1 MSLRYLFP
9 CSNCQYKFELESKQA
24 GQDLVCPSCEA
35 TVLAPKLGTLKQ
47 LEPVDSLSDSEHR
60 SNQTKDSNSRSLRNL
75 LFVSGLALAV
85 LAGAAGLA
93 LYQFAQSKVV
103 EFDVEGRLAEF
114 ETSIDELPPTVVLQ
128 TYVGMNVDKGL
139 PEWVE
144 APHVGSNKQA
154 VILKN
159 FAYGLFGLSLLGL
172 LTLACSFL
180 VPK

>member
-47 LEPVDSLSDSEHR
+47 LEPVDSLSDSGHR

-93 LYQFAQSKVV
+93 LYQFAQSKVI
-103 EFDVEGRLAEF
+103 EFDVEGRLAEV
-114 ETSIDELPPTVVLQ
+114 EKWVDEQPPANILGTFV
-128 TYVGMNVDKGL
+128 TMDVGKGL

-144 APHVGSNKQA
+144 QPHIGSNKQA
-154 VILKN
+154 AILKN
-159 FAYGLFGLSLLGL
+159 FAYGLFGLSALGL
-172 LTLACSFL
+172 LTLVGSFL

>member
-1 MSLRYLFP
+1 M
-9 CSNCQYKFELESKQA
+9 
-24 GQDLVCPSCEA
+24 VCPSCEA

-47 LEPVDSLSDSEHR
+47 LEPVDSLSDSGHR

-128 TYVGMNVDKGL
+128 TYVGMN
-139 PEWVE
+139 
-144 APHVGSNKQA
+144 
-154 VILKN
+154 
-159 FAYGLFGLSLLGL
+159 LSLIHI
-172 LTLACSFL
+172 
-180 VPK
+180 